1 MNIFYNKPGVGDV
14 LLIQLTPEKTVN
26 VITETS
32 GDVTQVKDAQTNEV
46 LAINIFEFSKH
57 KELDVQGN
65 VPLTTEIVETVQQI
79 LEKNDVSFTLEVDL
93 SPKFVVGHVDSLEQ
107 HPNAD
112 KLKVCQVNVG
122 ESTLQIVCG
131 APNVEAGQKVVVAKV
146 GAVMPSGMVIK
157 DAELRGVA
165 SSGMLCSARE
175 LAIPNAP
182 EVKGILILD
191 EQKEVGS
198 EFLSLMNEKHAL

>member
-14 LLIQLTPEKTVN
+14 LLIQLTPEKTEK
-26 VITETS
+26 VITETN

-46 LAINIFEFSKH
+46 LAINIFEFSKY

-65 VPLTTEIVETVQQI
+65 VPLTAEIVEAVQHI
-79 LEKNDVSFTLEVDL
+79 LTKNDVSFTLEVDL

-112 KLKVCQVNVG
+112 KLKVCRVNVG
-122 ESTLQIVCG
+122 KSTLQIVCG

-191 EQKEVGS
+191 EHKEVGS
-198 EFLSLMNEKHAL
+198 EFLV

>member
-14 LLIQLTPEKTVN
+14 LLIQLTPEKKQK
-26 VITETS
+26 VITETN

-46 LAINIFEFSKH
+46 LAINIFEFSKY

-65 VPLTTEIVETVQQI
+65 VPLTAEIVEAVQQI
-79 LEKNDVSFTLEVDL
+79 LTKNDVSFTLEVDL

-198 EFLSLMNEKHAL
+198 EFLV

>member
-14 LLIQLTPEKTVN
+14 LLIQLTPEKTEK
-26 VITETS
+26 VITETK
-32 GDVTQVKDAQTNEV
+32 GDVTQVIDVKTNEV
-46 LAINIFEFSKH
+46 LAINIFEFSKY
-57 KELDVQGN
+57 KVLDLQGN
-65 VPLTTEIVETVQQI
+65 IPLTTEIVETIQQI
-79 LEKNDVSFTLEVDL
+79 LEKNGVSFTLEVDL

-175 LAIPNAP
+175 LAIPDAP

-191 EQKEVGS
+191 ELKEVGS
-198 EFLSLMNEKHAL
+198 EFLV

>member
-14 LLIQLTPEKTVN
+14 LLIQLTPEKTEK
-26 VITETS
+26 VITETN
-32 GDVTQVKDAQTNEV
+32 GDVTQVKDATTNEV
-46 LAINIFEFSKH
+46 LAINIFEFSKY

-65 VPLTTEIVETVQQI
+65 ISLTAELIETVQQI
-79 LEKNDVSFTLEVDL
+79 LEKNGVSYTLEADL
-93 SPKFVVGHVDSLEQ
+93 SPKFVVGLVDSLEQ

-122 ESTLQIVCG
+122 ESILQIVCG

-146 GAVMPSGMVIK
+146 GAIMPSGMVIK

-198 EFLSLMNEKHAL
+198 EFIV